1 MCDAVSHAGLIV
13 VLLIWIHRQLWPL
26 KWRSFERILRG
37 IALYCIMLKFDK
49 RWKEWHNRIKF
60 FFDCETLLKYLEGSK
75 SLNSAKVAHPFK
87 VHKFLN
93 YFSFRLEVEDVIHN
107 EALHA
112 IVHSFGSLSHSK
124 PNINGTKH
132 GKYRYILSLMFPLD
146 SLQKYFCVK
155 LFVFLQFSWV
165 IFAVFLAEFSDWPLL
180 AAREFMYSF
189 TEKKIHDNRVMSVV
203 LWKIAKMKMQLT
215 LDNAEDF
222 YQSTSFPSNPWSQ
235 MHYTIDYF

>member
-1 MCDAVSHAGLIV
+1 MTSAVKNDI
-13 VLLIWIHRQLWPL
+13 
-26 KWRSFERILRG
+26 
-37 IALYCIMLKFDK
+37 IAL
-49 RWKEWHNRIKF
+49 N
-60 FFDCETLLKYLEGSK
+60 FFDCETLVKYLEGSK
-75 SLNSAKVAHPFK
+75 SLNSAKGAHPFK
-87 VHKFLN
+87 VHQFLN

-112 IVHSFGSLSHSK
+112 IVHSFGSLSQSE

-155 LFVFLQFSWV
+155 LF
-165 IFAVFLAEFSDWPLL
+165 AVFMGNICSFSCWIFRLAT
-180 AAREFMYSF
+180 REFMYSF
-189 TEKKIHDNRVMSVV
+189 TEKKFHDNRVMSVV
-203 LWKIAKMKMQLT
+203 WKIAKMKMQLT

-235 MHYTIDYF
+235 THYTIDYF

>member
-1 MCDAVSHAGLIV
+1 MCDAVIHAGLIV

-49 RWKEWHNRIKF
+49 RCKEWHNRIKF

-75 SLNSAKVAHPFK
+75 SLNSAKAAHPFK
-87 VHKFLN
+87 VHQFLN
-93 YFSFRLEVEDVIHN
+93 YSSFRLEVEDVIHN

-112 IVHSFGSLSHSK
+112 IVHSFGSLSHSE

-155 LFVFLQFSWV
+155 LFVFLQFLWV
-165 IFAVFLAEFSDWPLL
+165 IFAVCWIFRLATISSKRVYVQF
-180 AAREFMYSF
+180 YG
-189 TEKKIHDNRVMSVV
+189 KKFHDNRVMSVV

-235 MHYTIDYF
+235 THYTIDYF

>member
-13 VLLIWIHRQLWPL
+13 VLLIWIHRQLWLL

-49 RWKEWHNRIKF
+49 RCKEWHNRIKF

-75 SLNSAKVAHPFK
+75 SLNSAKAAHPFK
-87 VHKFLN
+87 VHQFLN
-93 YFSFRLEVEDVIHN
+93 YSSFRLEVEDVIHN

-112 IVHSFGSLSHSK
+112 IVHSFGSLSHSE

-155 LFVFLQFSWV
+155 LFVFLQFLWV
-165 IFAVFLAEFSDWPLL
+165 IFAVCWIFRLATISSKRVYVQF
-180 AAREFMYSF
+180 YG
-189 TEKKIHDNRVMSVV
+189 KKFHDNRVMSVV

-235 MHYTIDYF
+235 THYTIDYF

>member
-1 MCDAVSHAGLIV
+1 M
-13 VLLIWIHRQLWPL
+13 WPL

-49 RWKEWHNRIKF
+49 RCKEWHNRIKF

-75 SLNSAKVAHPFK
+75 SLNSAKAAHPFK
-87 VHKFLN
+87 VHQFLN
-93 YFSFRLEVEDVIHN
+93 YSSFRLEVEDVIHN

-112 IVHSFGSLSHSK
+112 IVHSFGSLSHSE

-155 LFVFLQFSWV
+155 LFVFLQFLWV
-165 IFAVFLAEFSDWPLL
+165 IFAVCWIFRLATISSKRVYVQF
-180 AAREFMYSF
+180 YG
-189 TEKKIHDNRVMSVV
+189 KKFHDNRVMSVV

-235 MHYTIDYF
+235 THYTIDYF

>member
-49 RWKEWHNRIKF
+49 RCKEWHNRIKF
-60 FFDCETLLKYLEGSK
+60 FFDCETLLKYPEGSK
-75 SLNSAKVAHPFK
+75 SLNSAKAAHPFK
-87 VHKFLN
+87 VHQFLN
-93 YFSFRLEVEDVIHN
+93 YSSFRLEVEDVIHN

-112 IVHSFGSLSHSK
+112 IVHSFGSLSQSE

-155 LFVFLQFSWV
+155 LFVFLQFLWV
-165 IFAVFLAEFSDWPLL
+165 IFAVFLAEFSGWPLL

-189 TEKKIHDNRVMSVV
+189 TEKNFMITV
-203 LWKIAKMKMQLT
+203 
-215 LDNAEDF
+215 
-222 YQSTSFPSNPWSQ
+222 
-235 MHYTIDYF
+235 

>member
-49 RWKEWHNRIKF
+49 RCKEWHNRIKF

-75 SLNSAKVAHPFK
+75 SLNSAKAAHPFK
-87 VHKFLN
+87 VHQFLN
-93 YFSFRLEVEDVIHN
+93 YSSFRLEVEDVIHN

-112 IVHSFGSLSHSK
+112 IVHSFGSLSHSE

-132 GKYRYILSLMFPLD
+132 GKFRYILSLMFPLD

-155 LFVFLQFSWV
+155 LFVFLQFLWV
-165 IFAVFLAEFSDWPLL
+165 IFAVCWIFRLATISSKRVYVQF
-180 AAREFMYSF
+180 YG
-189 TEKKIHDNRVMSVV
+189 KKFHDNRVMSVV

-222 YQSTSFPSNPWSQ
+222 YQPASPQILDHRRITPLITFN
-235 MHYTIDYF
+235 

>member
-1 MCDAVSHAGLIV
+1 MTSAVKNDI
-13 VLLIWIHRQLWPL
+13 
-26 KWRSFERILRG
+26 
-37 IALYCIMLKFDK
+37 IAL
-49 RWKEWHNRIKF
+49 N
-60 FFDCETLLKYLEGSK
+60 FFDCETLPKYLKGSK

-112 IVHSFGSLSHSK
+112 IVHSFGSLSHSE

-155 LFVFLQFSWV
+155 LFVFLQFLWV

-189 TEKKIHDNRVMSVV
+189 TEKKFMITV
-203 LWKIAKMKMQLT
+203 
-215 LDNAEDF
+215 
-222 YQSTSFPSNPWSQ
+222 
-235 MHYTIDYF
+235 

>member
-49 RWKEWHNRIKF
+49 RCKEWYNRIKF
-60 FFDCETLLKYLEGSK
+60 FFWLRNPMEISRRLKIAKFCK
-75 SLNSAKVAHPFK
+75 SGPPI
-87 VHKFLN
+87 
-93 YFSFRLEVEDVIHN
+93 EDVIHN

-112 IVHSFGSLSHSK
+112 IVHSFGSLSHSE

-155 LFVFLQFSWV
+155 LFVFLQFLWV
-165 IFAVFLAEFSDWPLL
+165 IFAVFLAEFSGWPLL

-189 TEKKIHDNRVMSVV
+189 TEKNFMITV
-203 LWKIAKMKMQLT
+203 
-215 LDNAEDF
+215 
-222 YQSTSFPSNPWSQ
+222 
-235 MHYTIDYF
+235 